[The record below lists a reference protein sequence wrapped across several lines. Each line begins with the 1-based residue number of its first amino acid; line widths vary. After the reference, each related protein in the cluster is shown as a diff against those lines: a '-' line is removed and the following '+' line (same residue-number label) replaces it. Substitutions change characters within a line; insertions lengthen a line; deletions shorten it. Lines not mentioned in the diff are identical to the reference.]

1 MIAGRVV
8 ALWRYPI
15 KSFLG
20 EPLDRAW
27 LTEAGI
33 EGDRGFALRDL
44 ESGHVM
50 SAKRFSRLLEL
61 RARTLGRTIQIT
73 LPTGEELDTEDSD
86 TSQRIGAWLGRAVE
100 LVLPG
105 AGEDRPLMTDED
117 GSYRGRAG
125 SFFDSSPF
133 HVVTTSTLARL
144 GELGPG
150 LHFDPRRFRP
160 NVVLETME
168 PGFVE
173 EEWIG
178 RTLKLG
184 AAEVEITKPCSR
196 CVMTT
201 HAQDDLPVERDVLRV
216 VNRSND
222 EHVGVYGLVRVPGG
236 VSIGDDVTVS

>member
-1 MIAGRVV
+1 MIVGRVV

-27 LTEAGI
+27 LTETGV
-33 EGDRGFALRDL
+33 EGDRGFALRDA

-50 SAKRFSRLLEL
+50 SAKRFSRLLEA
-61 RARTLGRTIQIT
+61 RARVVGRTIQVT
-73 LPTGEELDTEDSD
+73 LPNGEELDTEDAD
-86 TSQRIGAWLGRAVE
+86 TSQRISAWLGRSVE
-100 LVLPG
+100 LVRPET
-105 AGEDRPLMTDED
+105 GEDRPVMTDED
-117 GSYRGRAG
+117 GTYRGRAG

-133 HVVTTSTLARL
+133 HVVTTSTLERL

-150 LHFDPRRFRP
+150 LHFDARRFRP

-178 RTLKLG
+178 QTLSLG
-184 AAEVEITKPCSR
+184 GATVEITKPCSR
-196 CVMTT
+196 CVITT
-201 HAQDDLPVERDVLRV
+201 HAQDDLLVERDVLRV
-216 VNRSND
+216 VNKEND
-222 EHVGVYGLVRVPGG
+222 EHVGVYGLVRVAGG